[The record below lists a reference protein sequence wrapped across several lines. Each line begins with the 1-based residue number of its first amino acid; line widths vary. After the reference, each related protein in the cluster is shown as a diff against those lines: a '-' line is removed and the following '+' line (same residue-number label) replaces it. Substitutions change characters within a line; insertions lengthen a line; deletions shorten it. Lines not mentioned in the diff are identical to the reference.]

1 MQRVPTS
8 LVPVSRWFHSVC
20 VTIMCKQGDIVV
32 SGVIMKE
39 WQRTPKKL
47 VEEWCQKQKRPRPC
61 YNQAAAAE
69 KSGGGQKS
77 GGGTG
82 ATRCWLTLPD
92 PKKPEKSLKFL
103 TEQGVSE
110 YCCLFLSSFILKA
123 TSMKCLTPNLVRHI
137 AGGRA
142 LIGPPGVVPPEPRDP
157 SRPHSA

>member
-1 MQRVPTS
+1 
-8 LVPVSRWFHSVC
+8 
-20 VTIMCKQGDIVV
+20 MCKQGDIVV

-61 YNQAAAAE
+61 YNQAPAPE

-103 TEQGVSE
+103 TEQGVRWDL
-110 YCCLFLSSFILKA
+110 CRMLLFLIIIYF
-123 TSMKCLTPNLVRHI
+123 
-137 AGGRA
+137 
-142 LIGPPGVVPPEPRDP
+142 
-157 SRPHSA
+157 